1 MSEYRRDRGRS
12 CSRRHHSRRHS
23 QERSRSRS
31 RRRRRR
37 ERSRSRS
44 LQIRRELQQREH
56 QRRERER
63 ELEERTPSAT
73 IVVLGIPDSGVTEE
87 KLEAAAWET
96 AVQAG
101 CSMPNGVH
109 FANDRNTQR
118 FRGHAFVEFPHK
130 EAAKMFKEHTNG
142 LLEIDG
148 FNLALKYQHGSSTR
162 EPSRSRSRDRG
173 PVDRDEPSGTLII
186 KGIQASTAEA
196 TLAAAFQQF
205 ATVKDIRH
213 FPRRGF
219 AFVQFH
225 TIEEAT
231 LALNRFERDCRSRL
245 DGERVLAHYAK
256 EREDGRY
263 GPERTFLHK
272 QALVTAEA
280 TAELD
285 KLAEEQLQNENTAK
299 ALSGV
304 NADMWASYM
313 QSVAQTETVQ
323 STNTF
328 KFDKDSGYYLDSKA
342 GLYYDPNTTYFF
354 TTDCKKYF
362 VYDHDEEQ
370 LCLVDSQGVKVPNG
384 EKRPLPSQVGSS
396 RGRQHEG
403 AAQPREDRGD
413 ASRRP
418 PLERRAVVRSDRSQ
432 ERHTVR
438 SRSRRKKRS
447 KSASRHRDRDR
458 EKQQLRDRDGRRSER
473 DPRERERDRK
483 LGRSPPLK
491 TIDGRPQPI
500 YFPGGDPL
508 AKLAPQMPPPSKHA
522 PPSKKKRQ
530 PEGVLGLVSMPECK
544 APGVAPGP
552 VTVFQ
557 QSTIKPGPVTL
568 APPPPRQPSN
578 GELGAGR
585 GAFQAPAPTP
595 MAAFGSGAGRS
606 SFTSA
611 SSAAASFDTG
621 AVAAAMAAAASAADE
636 WICEVCMRKFAS
648 QEMLQR
654 HEQFSDLHRENLAKL
669 NVAL

>member
-1 MSEYRRDRGRS
+1 V
-12 CSRRHHSRRHS
+12 H
-23 QERSRSRS
+23 
-31 RRRRRR
+31 
-37 ERSRSRS
+37 
-44 LQIRRELQQREH
+44 
-56 QRRERER
+56 
-63 ELEERTPSAT
+63 
-73 IVVLGIPDSGVTEE
+73 GIPDNGVTEE
-87 KLEAAAWET
+87 KLEAVAWET

-109 FANDRNTQR
+109 FAHDRSTQC
-118 FRGHAFVEFPHK
+118 FRGYALVEFPHK

-142 LLEIDG
+142 LLEVDG
-148 FNLALKYQHGSSTR
+148 FNLALKYQHGSSMR

-173 PVDRDEPSGTLII
+173 PVERDEPSGTLII
-186 KGIQASTAEA
+186 KGIQTSTAES

-205 ATVKDIRH
+205 STVKDIRH

-231 LALNRFERDCRSRL
+231 LALNRFERECRSRL
-245 DGERVLAHYAK
+245 DGERVLAHFAK

-263 GPERTFLHK
+263 GPERNFLHK

-285 KLAEEQLQNENTAK
+285 KLAEEQVQNENTAK

-328 KFDKDSGYYLDSKA
+328 KFDKDSGYYLDPKA

-362 VYDHDEEQ
+362 VYDHDQEQ
-370 LCLVDSQGVKVPNG
+370 LCLVDSQGIKVPDG
-384 EKRPLPSQVGSS
+384 EKRPLPSQVGS

-403 AAQPREDRGD
+403 AAPAREDRGD

-418 PLERRAVVRSDRSQ
+418 PLERRGAVHGDRSQ
-432 ERHTVR
+432 ERHSAR

-458 EKQQLRDRDGRRSER
+458 EKQQPRDRDGRRGER

-483 LGRSPPLK
+483 LERSPPQK
-491 TIDGRPQPI
+491 AKDGRPKPI

-508 AKLAPQMPPPSKHA
+508 AKLAPPAPPSKQA
-522 PPSKKKRQ
+522 PPPKKKRQ
-530 PEGVLGLVSMPECK
+530 PEGVLGLVSMPESK

-557 QSTIKPGPVTL
+557 QSTIKPGPVTVS
-568 APPPPRQPSN
+568 APPPRQPN
-578 GELGAGR
+578 IGELSAGR
-585 GAFQAPAPTP
+585 GALQAPAPTP
-595 MAAFGSGAGRS
+595 MAAFGSGGRGS
-606 SFTSA
+606 SFMPT

-621 AVAAAMAAAASAADE
+621 AAAAAMAAAAATTADE

-648 QEMLQR
+648 QEMLQK
-654 HEQFSDLHRENLAKL
+654 HEQISELHRENLAKL
-669 NVAL
+669 NAAI

>member
-1 MSEYRRDRGRS
+1 MSDRRAHGRS
-12 CSRRHHSRRHS
+12 SSRRHHSRRHS
-23 QERSRSRS
+23 PEQRSRSRS

-37 ERSRSRS
+37 DRSRSRS
-44 LQIRRELQQREH
+44 LHIRREQQQREH

-63 ELEERTPSAT
+63 ELEERTPTAT
-73 IVVLGIPDSGVTEE
+73 IVVHGVPDTGVTEE
-87 KLEAAAWET
+87 RLEAVAWET

-109 FANDRNTQR
+109 FAQDRTTQR
-118 FRGHAFVEFPHK
+118 FRGYAFVEFPHK
-130 EAAKMFKEHTNG
+130 EAAKMFKEHTKG

-148 FNLALKYQHGSSTR
+148 FTLALKYQHGSSSVR
-162 EPSRSRSRDRG
+162 EQPSRSRS
-173 PVDRDEPSGTLII
+173 PVRCPADRDEPSGTLII
-186 KGIQASTAEA
+186 KGIQASTAES

-263 GPERTFLHK
+263 GPERNFLHK

-328 KFDKDSGYYLDSKA
+328 KFDKDSGYYLDSNA

-354 TTDCKKYF
+354 TIDCKKYF

-370 LCLVDSQGVKVPNG
+370 LCLVDSQGVKVPGG
-384 EKRPLPSQVGSS
+384 EKRPLPSQVSS
-396 RGRQHEG
+396 NRGRQHEG
-403 AAQPREDRGD
+403 ATQPREDRGD
-413 ASRRP
+413 TSSRRP
-418 PLERRAVVRSDRSQ
+418 PLESRRGAARADRSQ
-432 ERHTVR
+432 ERHSAR

-447 KSASRHRDRDR
+447 RSASRRRDRDR
-458 EKQQLRDRDGRRSER
+458 EKQQPRDRDGRRCEQDR
-473 DPRERERDRK
+473 RERERDRK
-483 LGRSPPLK
+483 LERSPPQK
-491 TIDGRPQPI
+491 TKDGRPQPI

-508 AKLAPQMPPPSKHA
+508 AKLAPPTPA
-522 PPSKKKRQ
+522 PPKQAPAPKKKRQ
-530 PEGVLGLVSMPECK
+530 PEGVLGLVSMPEIK
-544 APGVAPGP
+544 ASSGITPGP

-557 QSTIKPGPVTL
+557 QTIKPGPVTVL
-568 APPPPRQPSN
+568 APPPRQPSV

-585 GAFQAPAPTP
+585 GAT
-595 MAAFGSGAGRS
+595 AAFAPGERGGSSFMATTSSGAA
-606 SFTSA
+606 TL
-611 SSAAASFDTG
+611 DTG
-621 AVAAAMAAAASAADE
+621 RAAAAAMAAAAAPEE
-636 WICEVCMRKFAS
+636 WICEVCMRKFPS
-648 QEMLQR
+648 QETLQR
-654 HEQFSDLHRENLAKL
+654 HEQFSELHRENLAKL
-669 NVAL
+669 NAAI